1 MELVVKTYNEL
12 TKDELYDILYLR
24 SDVFIMEQERV
35 CRDVDGDDRKA
46 LQVWLQDENGIAA
59 YLRILYNEDTKTAVI
74 GRVIAVRRRTGLG
87 KKIVTEALEISKTR
101 LGAEKVLVH
110 AQECAKGFYEKCGF
124 EAISEPKFED
134 GSLHLWMAL
143 DLKESFPPLE
153 ESVSFYTRND
163 FAIMNSLLVG
173 DYDAVYGWAGV
184 AYGDNQGIL
193 DEYANGM
200 RTVSTDYDRKWINSL
215 KKRLIGELDD
225 DDAKKLVVENA
236 KNDLKNILS
245 AMSPSIK
252 EFKLYRTAWINQ
264 GRCPEGKFSYS
275 REYLAINLSVG
286 TTVDIGTV
294 SSFSITPYREAE
306 DVGSEFY
313 RYELTV
319 PKGSPVLELDRFE
332 THNEDGEVLLPPMKC
347 MVESITGSNIKNCR
361 GIIKLRF
368 KSELETS
375 I

>member
-1 MELVVKTYNEL
+1 MELVVKTYSEL

-24 SDVFIMEQERV
+24 SDVFIMEQGRV
-35 CRDVDGDDRKA
+35 CRDVDGDDRRA
-46 LQVWLQDENGIAA
+46 LHVWLKDESGIAA
-59 YLRILYNEDTKTAVI
+59 YLRILCNEDTKTALI
-74 GRVIAVRRRTGLG
+74 GRVIAVRRKTGLG
-87 KKIVTEALEISKTR
+87 KKIVTEALEISKEHF
-101 LGAEKVLVH
+101 GAEKVLVH

-124 EAISEPKFED
+124 KVISEPKFED
-134 GSLHLWMAL
+134 GSLHLWMEI
-143 DLKESFPPLE
+143 DFRESFTPLE

-173 DYDAVYGWAGV
+173 DFDAVYGWAGV

-193 DEYANGM
+193 DEYANDV

-215 KKRLIGELDD
+215 KKRLIGELDE
-225 DDAKKLVVENA
+225 DAKKLVVENA
-236 KNDLKNILS
+236 KSDLKNILT
-245 AMSPSIK
+245 AMSPSGK
-252 EFKLYRTAWINQ
+252 ELHLYRTAWINAS
-264 GRCPEGKFSYS
+264 RCPEGKFSYS
-275 REYLAINLSVG
+275 REYLAIDLEEG
-286 TTVDIGTV
+286 ETVDIKTV
-294 SSFSITPYREAE
+294 SSFSLTPYREEE

-368 KSELETS
+368 ESELEVDTL
-375 I
+375 